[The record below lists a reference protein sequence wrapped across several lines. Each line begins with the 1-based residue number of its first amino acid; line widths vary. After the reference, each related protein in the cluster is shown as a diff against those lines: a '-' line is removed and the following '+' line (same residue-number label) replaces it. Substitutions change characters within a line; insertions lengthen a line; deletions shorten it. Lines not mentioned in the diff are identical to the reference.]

1 MVASATEVL
10 SVSSFPVCPHQFPR
24 VCYWRFPHFSVYRSA
39 ILSKVSLMSSQSHTL
54 FLERSIAHSISM
66 LVYTDGSK
74 LDAVN
79 MYGVVISLFFFFFV
93 WVLVSIVLILS
104 LEQSYL

>member
-39 ILSKVSLMSSQSHTL
+39 ILSKVSLMSSQSHPL

-79 MYGVVISLFFFFFV
+79 MYGVVISFFFV